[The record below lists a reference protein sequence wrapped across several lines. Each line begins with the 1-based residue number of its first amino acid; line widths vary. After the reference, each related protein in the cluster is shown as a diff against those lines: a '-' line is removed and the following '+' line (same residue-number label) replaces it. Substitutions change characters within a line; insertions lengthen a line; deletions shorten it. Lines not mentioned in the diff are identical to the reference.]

1 MRAAL
6 ILALALLALPAHA
19 HDWTDS
25 EKRWAAAWIATRAV
39 DWAQTRHVAR
49 NPDRFREI
57 NPFFGR
63 HPSLGEVNRNFV
75 LTTAAGLL
83 AAHYLPQYRKT
94 MLQVWFAVGVGVTAR
109 NAAIGI
115 RMEF

>member
-6 ILALALLALPAHA
+6 FALVLLALPAHA
-19 HDWTDS
+19 HDWTPP
-25 EKRWAAAWIATRAV
+25 ERAWAAAWLATRAV

-49 NPDRFREI
+49 NPERFRELS
-57 NPFFGR
+57 PLLDR
-63 HPSLGEVNRNFV
+63 HPSLGDVNRHFLV
-75 LTTAAGLL
+75 TTAAGLL
-83 AAHYLPQYRKT
+83 AAHYLPQYRT
-94 MLQVWFAVGVGVTAR
+94 RMLQVWFAVGVGLTVR